1 MFTIHVVHSFANNA
15 DDEFKRK
22 VLQQFEFLNI
32 KIEKIMATEQEWL
45 DVLSRIDVAT
55 TNIAED
61 IRSLKD
67 QIAGQ
72 GLPQEVEDRIKAQLE
87 AKATQLEGIAADT
100 ENPVPPPPTV

>member
-1 MFTIHVVHSFANNA
+1 MEIHIHIHHHNS
-15 DDEFKRK
+15 DDKLFSEIKSI
-22 VLQQFEFLNI
+22 NT

-61 IRSLKD
+61 IRSLKE
-67 QIAGQ
+67 QLTGQ

-100 ENPVPPPPTV
+100 ENPVPPPPPPVEPTA